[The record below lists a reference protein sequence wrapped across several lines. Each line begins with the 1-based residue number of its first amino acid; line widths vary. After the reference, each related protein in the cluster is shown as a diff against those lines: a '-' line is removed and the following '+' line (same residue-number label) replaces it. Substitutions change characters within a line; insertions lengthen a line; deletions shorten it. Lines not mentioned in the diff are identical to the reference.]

1 MPTQALIRTLQ
12 IDAVNE
18 HVGDG
23 DLLQV
28 ASHGEMHLVQCKT
41 DEHGH
46 DLPDSAQAL
55 QKLCDA
61 DTEAAIEAAKAAAKA
76 AKEAESE

>member
-23 DLLQV
+23 DLLLVEPQ
-28 ASHGEMHLVQCKT
+28 GEALLVCCKT
-41 DEHGH
+41 DEHGRN
-46 DLPDSAQAL
+46 LADSVQAL

-61 DTEAAIEAAKAAAKA
+61 DTEARIEAAK
-76 AKEAESE
+76 EASE